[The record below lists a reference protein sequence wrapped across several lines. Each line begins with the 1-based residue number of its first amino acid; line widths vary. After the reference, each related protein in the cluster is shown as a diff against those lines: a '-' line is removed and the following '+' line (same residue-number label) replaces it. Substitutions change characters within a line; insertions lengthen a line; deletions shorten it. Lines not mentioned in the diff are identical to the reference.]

1 MRHWLDVVEIA
12 TGFRNLDAAGHFAT
26 TIERFAGR
34 VGHVYTIYQEE
45 VIVKTRYDG
54 SGCYA
59 PHALLIL
66 LHLEL
71 IADADMNL
79 YLLGFGR
86 FDAEHHSLVGQEARV
101 AITIDI
107 G

>member
-1 MRHWLDVVEIA
+1 MWHWLDVVEIA
-12 TGFRNLDAAGHFAT
+12 TCFGNLNTASHLAT

-45 VIVKTRYDG
+45 IIVKTWYDG
-54 SGCYA
+54 SGGYA

-66 LHLEL
+66 LHLKL
-71 IADADMNL
+71 VADTNMNL

-101 AITIDI
+101 AIAIDI